1 MIATKAKESIDQ
13 AVCYELQNIVKEYG
27 PTYHSTHEGYAILKE
42 EVEEAADDLHELEW
56 MLEVLWQ
63 NIRINYKV
71 DDDLTKLKGVAVALA
86 GEAVQCAA
94 VLEKFLSS
102 VEEIKHGKKE

>member
-27 PTYHSTHEGYAILKE
+27 PTYHSTHEGYAVLKE
-42 EVEEAADDLHELEW
+42 EVEEAADDMKQIEQLMEGVWDAVKMNFAMKDQLC
-56 MLEVLWQ
+56 
-63 NIRINYKV
+63 
-71 DDDLTKLKGVAVALA
+71 KLKAVAVALA

-94 VLEKFLSS
+94 VLERFLST
-102 VEEIKHGKKE
+102 VGGGEDAGK

>member
-27 PTYHSTHEGYAILKE
+27 PTYHSTHEGYAVLKE
-42 EVEEAADDLHELEW
+42 EVEEAAEDMQKLEQ
-56 MLEVLWQ
+56 MLEDVWQ
-63 NIRINYKV
+63 TIKINFSV
-71 DDDLTKLKGVAVALA
+71 NDELTRLKGVAVALA

-94 VLEKFLSS
+94 VLERFLST
-102 VEEIKHGKKE
+102 VGGEEDAGK

>member
-27 PTYHSTHEGYAILKE
+27 PTYHSTHEGYAVLKE
-42 EVEEAADDLHELEW
+42 EVEEAAEDMKQIEQKLEH
-56 MLEVLWQ
+56 LWET
-63 NIRINYKV
+63 IKINFPV
-71 DDDLTKLKGVAVALA
+71 DDELTRLKAVAVSLA

-94 VLEKFLSS
+94 VLERFLST
-102 VEEIKHGKKE
+102 VGGGENAGK

>member
-27 PTYHSTHEGYAILKE
+27 PTYHSTHEGYAVLKE
-42 EVEEAADDLHELEW
+42 EVEEAAEDMKQMEQKLEH
-56 MLEVLWQ
+56 LWET
-63 NIRINYKV
+63 IKINFSV
-71 DDDLTKLKGVAVALA
+71 DDELTRLKAVAVALA

-94 VLEKFLSS
+94 AL
-102 VEEIKHGKKE
+102 GKLFSGRNCLDQL

>member
-27 PTYHSTHEGYAILKE
+27 PTYHSTHEGYAVLKE
-42 EVEEAADDLHELEW
+42 EVEEAAEDMKQIEQLMEGVWDA
-56 MLEVLWQ
+56 VK
-63 NIRINYKV
+63 INFAMK
-71 DDDLTKLKGVAVALA
+71 DQLGKLKAVAVALA

-94 VLEKFLSS
+94 VLERFLSTVGGTS
-102 VEEIKHGKKE
+102 NE